1 MISIKDKSQCC
12 GCSACV
18 SICNKNAI
26 TMKPDILGFL
36 YPVVDIDKCVNCGLC
51 EKVCAFNNK
60 YDISLNLPKPVAYG
74 VRHKD
79 IDEVM
84 RSRSGAVFVA
94 LSDKILEQGGVVYGA
109 GYTDHFRVVHKRAVT
124 KNMRDEFRGSKYVQS
139 DMNTVFLQVKKDLSE
154 GLVVLFSGTPCQTAG
169 LSSFIGKRLRKN
181 LFLVDILCHGVPS
194 PFLWKDFL
202 NHIEK
207 INKSTITEVNFR
219 NKKIFGWKAHR
230 ETFCLKNGSKDIVCD
245 YRFYQNTP
253 YRKSCNVCPY
263 TNTTR
268 PSDITLAD
276 FWGWEKN
283 VPNMNKD
290 NKGLSLII
298 CNTDKGFKLFENIQG
313 MVLTKQVVL
322 DNCLQPQLQEP
333 SKQMVFRDRFERDYE
348 SKGFEYVMKR
358 YSCSNIVYRIESF
371 VFRIL
376 RKLNIYNS

>member
-12 GCSACV
+12 GCSACA

-253 YRKSCNVCPY
+253 YRKSCNICPY

-298 CNTDKGFKLFENIQG
+298 CNTDKGLKLFENIQG

-348 SKGFEYVMKR
+348 NKGFEYVMKR

>member
-1 MISIKDKSQCC
+1 MITIKDKSQCC
-12 GCSACV
+12 GCSACA

-26 TMKPDILGFL
+26 TMKPDVLGFL
-36 YPVVDIDKCVNCGLC
+36 YPVVDTDKCVNCGLC

-60 YDISLNLPKPVAYG
+60 YDTSLNLSKPIAYG
-74 VRHKD
+74 VRHRD

-84 RSRSGAVFVA
+84 RSRSGAVFAA
-94 LSDKILEQGGVVYGA
+94 LSDYVLEQGGVVYGA

-124 KNMRDEFRGSKYVQS
+124 KEMRDEFRGCKYVQS
-139 DMNTVFLQVKKDLSE
+139 DMNTVFLQVNKDLSE
-154 GLVVLFSGTPCQTAG
+154 GIVVLFSGTPCQTAG
-169 LSSFIGKRLRKN
+169 LNSFVGKRLRKN

-207 INKSTITEVNFR
+207 IYKSTITEVNFR
-219 NKKIFGWKAHR
+219 NKKKFGWNAHR

-245 YRFYQNTP
+245 YRFYQSAP
-253 YRKSCNVCPY
+253 YRKSCDVCPY

-276 FWGWEKN
+276 FCGWKKN
-283 VPNMNKD
+283 MPEMNKD
-290 NKGLSLII
+290 NKGLSLIL
-298 CNTDKGFKLFENIQG
+298 CNTDKGLKLFGDIQG
-313 MVLTKQVVL
+313 EMLTKQVVL

-333 SKQMVFRDRFERDYE
+333 SKQMVLRDRFERDYE
-348 SKGFEYVMKR
+348 NKGFEYVMKR
-358 YSCSNIVYRIESF
+358 YSCSNIVYRIESL
-371 VFRIL
+371 VFRVL

>member
-12 GCSACV
+12 GCSACA

-253 YRKSCNVCPY
+253 YRKSCNICPY

-298 CNTDKGFKLFENIQG
+298 CNTDKGLKLFENIQR

-348 SKGFEYVMKR
+348 NKGFEYVMKL

>member
-12 GCSACV
+12 GCSACA

-79 IDEVM
+79 IDGVM

-253 YRKSCNVCPY
+253 YRKSCNICPY

-283 VPNMNKD
+283 VPNMNED

-298 CNTDKGFKLFENIQG
+298 CNTDKGLKLFENIQG

-333 SKQMVFRDRFERDYE
+333 SKQMVFRNRFERDYE
-348 SKGFEYVMKR
+348 NKGFEYVMKR

>member
-12 GCSACV
+12 GCSACA

-253 YRKSCNVCPY
+253 YRKSCNICPY

-276 FWGWEKN
+276 FLGWEKN

-298 CNTDKGFKLFENIQG
+298 CNTDKGLKLFENIQR

-348 SKGFEYVMKR
+348 NKGFEYVMKR

>member
-12 GCSACV
+12 GCSACA

-139 DMNTVFLQVKKDLSE
+139 DMNTVFLQVKKDLS
-154 GLVVLFSGTPCQTAG
+154 
-169 LSSFIGKRLRKN
+169 
-181 LFLVDILCHGVPS
+181 
-194 PFLWKDFL
+194 
-202 NHIEK
+202 
-207 INKSTITEVNFR
+207 
-219 NKKIFGWKAHR
+219 
-230 ETFCLKNGSKDIVCD
+230 
-245 YRFYQNTP
+245 
-253 YRKSCNVCPY
+253 
-263 TNTTR
+263 
-268 PSDITLAD
+268 
-276 FWGWEKN
+276 
-283 VPNMNKD
+283 
-290 NKGLSLII
+290 
-298 CNTDKGFKLFENIQG
+298 
-313 MVLTKQVVL
+313 
-322 DNCLQPQLQEP
+322 
-333 SKQMVFRDRFERDYE
+333 
-348 SKGFEYVMKR
+348 
-358 YSCSNIVYRIESF
+358 
-371 VFRIL
+371 
-376 RKLNIYNS
+376 

>member
-12 GCSACV
+12 GCSACA

-169 LSSFIGKRLRKN
+169 LSLFIGKRLRKN

-253 YRKSCNVCPY
+253 YRKSCNICPY

-298 CNTDKGFKLFENIQG
+298 CNTDKGLKLFENIQG

-348 SKGFEYVMKR
+348 NKGFEYVMKR

>member
-12 GCSACV
+12 GCSACA

-253 YRKSCNVCPY
+253 YRKSCNICPY

-298 CNTDKGFKLFENIQG
+298 CNTDKGLKLFENIQG

-333 SKQMVFRDRFERDYE
+333 SKQMVFRNRFERDYE
-348 SKGFEYVMKR
+348 NKGFEYVMKR

>member
-1 MISIKDKSQCC
+1 
-12 GCSACV
+12 
-18 SICNKNAI
+18 
-26 TMKPDILGFL
+26 MKPDILGFL

-253 YRKSCNVCPY
+253 YRKSCNICPY

-298 CNTDKGFKLFENIQG
+298 CNTDKGLKLFENIQG

-333 SKQMVFRDRFERDYE
+333 SKQMVFRNRFERDYE
-348 SKGFEYVMKR
+348 NKGFEYVMKR

>member
-12 GCSACV
+12 GCSACA

-253 YRKSCNVCPY
+253 YRKSCNICPY

-298 CNTDKGFKLFENIQG
+298 CNTDRGLKLFENIQR

-348 SKGFEYVMKR
+348 NKGFEYVMKR